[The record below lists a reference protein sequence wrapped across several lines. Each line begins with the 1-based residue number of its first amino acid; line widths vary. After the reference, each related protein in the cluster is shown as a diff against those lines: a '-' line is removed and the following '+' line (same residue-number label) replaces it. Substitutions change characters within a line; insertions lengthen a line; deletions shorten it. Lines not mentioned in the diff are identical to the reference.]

1 MHLPPPGMCDVARKF
16 AHSSIVPVAVIVFE
30 AQPWLQAK
38 VVENIEDWRVCAK
51 QLSLLRL
58 HGLAVALPEVLQE
71 VHVLG
76 DAVPPREYLI
86 QVSLVPAVV

>member
-1 MHLPPPGMCDVARKF
+1 MHLPPSGMCDVACKF
-16 AHSSIVPVAVIVFE
+16 THSGVVPVAVIVFE

-38 VVENIEDWRVCAK
+38 VVENIEDWWVCAK

-58 HGLAVALPEVLQE
+58 HGLAVALPEVLQK

-76 DAVPPREYLI
+76 DAVLPGEYLI
-86 QVSLVPAVV
+86 QVSLVPAIV